1 MKIAIVGHLKY
12 PIAKPFAGGLE
23 AFTYDFVN
31 ALQKRGHDVTLFA
44 AGDSDPS
51 LPLVSA
57 VDKATVLDSQDR
69 FGETDDHW
77 IEAVED
83 AAYTNVMQNI
93 CSQSDFDIVHNHTL
107 SPIPLRYA
115 DRLGSRLVTTLH
127 VPPLPRLRN
136 ELMSKFAQDCGK
148 FVNISHANANAWS
161 TLLPNQSVIH
171 NGVNVGFWG
180 KCCDTKQHRA
190 IWFGRILA
198 DKGTHLAIK
207 AAHLAG
213 LPIDIVG
220 PIADQAYFDNE
231 ILPRLRETDC
241 YHGHQTHQQ
250 LCSLIS
256 RSKVALVTPCW
267 DEPFGLV
274 VAEALACGTPVAGF
288 RRGALPEIVSPSV
301 GCLAAPDDVLGLA
314 HAIKACQTLDGAACR
329 RRVQDLFSINA
340 MVSGYEHVYRSMYV
354 RGKSVTHQGH
364 AAPQPQSVMQAQPQD
379 ALVPAG
385 HI

>member
-1 MKIAIVGHLKY
+1 MKIAIVGHLKF

-31 ALQKRGHDVTLFA
+31 NLQRRGHDVTLFA

-51 LPLVSA
+51 LPLKPA
-57 VDKATVLDSQDR
+57 VDKATISDSQDR
-69 FGETDDHW
+69 FGEADDRW
-77 IEAVED
+77 IEAVEN
-83 AAYTNVMQNI
+83 AAYTNVMQYLTAKT
-93 CSQSDFDIVHNHTL
+93 DFDVVHNHTL
-107 SPIPLRYA
+107 SPIPLQYA
-115 DRLGSRLVTTLH
+115 DQLGSRLLTTLH
-127 VPPLPRLRN
+127 VPPLPRLRK
-136 ELMSKFAQDCGK
+136 ELTHKSGRGSGK
-148 FVNISHANANAWS
+148 FINISHANADAWS
-161 TLLPNQSVIH
+161 NLLPNQSVIH
-171 NGVNVGFWG
+171 NGVDVNFWG

-198 DKGTHLAIK
+198 DKGTHLAIE

-220 PIADQAYFDNE
+220 PIADQTYFDNE
-231 ILPRLRETDC
+231 ISPRLQEADH

-288 RRGALPEIVSPSV
+288 RRGALPEIISTSV
-301 GCLAAPDDVLGLA
+301 GRLATPNDVFSLA
-314 HAIKACQTLDGAACR
+314 EAIEQCQTLDGDACR
-329 RRVQDLFSINA
+329 RHVQDRFSIDA
-340 MVSGYEHVYRSMYV
+340 MVSSYEHVYRSMRV
-354 RGKSVTHQGH
+354 QSKASKHKRH
-364 AAPQPQSVMQAQPQD
+364 AIPQPQSNVQPQPQH
-379 ALVPAG
+379 ALVPVG
-385 HI
+385 NV